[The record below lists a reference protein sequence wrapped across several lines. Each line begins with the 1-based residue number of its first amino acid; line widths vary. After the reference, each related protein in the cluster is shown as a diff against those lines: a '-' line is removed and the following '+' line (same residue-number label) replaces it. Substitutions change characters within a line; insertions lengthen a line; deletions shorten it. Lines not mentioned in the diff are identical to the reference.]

1 MDNFDF
7 NKASILLAPPDPV
20 HTIEYVAK
28 VSNPDGQKEDWERGR
43 LLKYLVRNQHWSPLE
58 MCNVLMYVETTRDIA
73 RQLLRHRSFTFQ
85 EFSQRYAAVDASFAI
100 KHARRQDDK
109 NRQNSID
116 DMSDDVKKKWLQ
128 IQGRV
133 AQEVSFGYADA
144 LEMGIAKEV
153 ARVIL
158 PEGMTMS
165 RLYVNGTFRSW
176 ITYIALR
183 EKNGTQ
189 LEHQDLALKCK
200 AAILTVAPELGNI
213 LGDINTPWVI

>member
-1 MDNFDF
+1 MGNFNF
-7 NKASILLAPPDPV
+7 NQASILLAPPDPI

-43 LLKYLVRNQHWSPLE
+43 LLKYLVKNKHWSPLE

-85 EFSQRYAAVDASFAI
+85 EFSQRYQAVTTDFVF
-100 KHARRQDDK
+100 KDARRQDEK

-116 DMSDDVKKKWLQ
+116 DMDEDTKNAWYD
-128 IQGRV
+128 IQAKIEKNV
-133 AQEVSFGYADA
+133 QLGYSEA
-144 LEMGIAKEV
+144 LELGIAKEV

-165 RLYVNGTFRSW
+165 RLYINGSVRSW
-176 ITYIALR
+176 LHYCQLRIA
-183 EKNGTQ
+183 NGTQ
-189 LEHQDLALKCK
+189 LEHQDLAIKCNK
-200 AAILTVAPELGNI
+200 ALHGIMPELFTVDQTEMG
-213 LGDINTPWVI
+213 V